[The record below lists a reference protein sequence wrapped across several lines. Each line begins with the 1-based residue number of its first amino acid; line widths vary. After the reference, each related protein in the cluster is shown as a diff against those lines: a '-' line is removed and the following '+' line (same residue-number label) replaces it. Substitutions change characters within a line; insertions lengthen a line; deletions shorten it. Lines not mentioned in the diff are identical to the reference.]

1 MKKQPTLARMPELK
15 VQQQDDPESVVRVE
29 AVPSNPLSIGV
40 LVLATLAVI
49 YALYVG
55 KEVVLPIV
63 LAVVLKLMLQP
74 VMNVLCDK
82 LRIHQAVSALF
93 LIVCLFGVV
102 TGVAFTISGPASGW
116 IQKIPEV
123 LPDLKQ
129 KLQVLQRPIDYLQQ
143 AFNEVEN
150 MAARQPSSAS
160 TVAVKEGP
168 GMASTLA
175 FGTVTMLS
183 RFLATMVVLFFLL
196 ASGDRLLYQSSQ

>member
-15 VQQQDDPESVVRVE
+15 VQQQDDPASVVRVE
-29 AVPSNPLSIGV
+29 AVPSSPLSIGV
-40 LVLATLAVI
+40 LLLATLAVV

-82 LRIHQAVSALF
+82 LRIHQAVAALF

-102 TGVAFTISGPASGW
+102 AGVAFTISGPASGW
-116 IQKIPEV
+116 IQKIPKV

-129 KLQVLQRPIDYLQQ
+129 KLQVL
-143 AFNEVEN
+143 
-150 MAARQPSSAS
+150 
-160 TVAVKEGP
+160 
-168 GMASTLA
+168 
-175 FGTVTMLS
+175 
-183 RFLATMVVLFFLL
+183 
-196 ASGDRLLYQSSQ
+196 

>member
-1 MKKQPTLARMPELK
+1 MKKQPMLARVPELK
-15 VQQQDDPESVVRVE
+15 GQQQNDPQSVVRVE
-29 AVPSNPLSIGV
+29 AVPSSPLSIGV
-40 LVLATLAVI
+40 LVLATLAVV

-82 LRIHQAVSALF
+82 LRIHQAVAALF

-102 TGVAFTISGPASGW
+102 AGVAFTISGPASGW
-116 IQKIPEV
+116 IQKIPKV

-129 KLQVLQRPIDYLQQ
+129 KLQVLQRPIDYLQE

-150 MAARQPSSAS
+150 MATSARQPPSAS
-160 TVAVKEGP
+160 TVAVKEGA

-175 FGTVTMLS
+175 FGTVAMLS
-183 RFLATMVVLFFLL
+183 RFLATMVVLFFC
-196 ASGDRLLYQSSQ
+196 